1 MIGFNGGLLGKSRNP
16 DGNVSMPGVWTLP
29 EQLKAYRDGLWVGKY
44 PPGFRLAMNFDN
56 SSGGRLAAS
65 TWTLLSV
72 GTPGTYVSTGGVN
85 NSGYFSGRSGN
96 VSSNYFRI
104 VEAGLLDAS
113 AWTYA
118 IWYKGTQNFANTT
131 YNPGV
136 ALFGD
141 TRGSVFGGLG
151 INSGKASFVDTGNNY
166 NSVASVNTG
175 DWVHIVFTISI
186 SNELKIY
193 INGALDSTHPSIYIN
208 VSNTR
213 CTDIAAAY
221 IGNVPSAIDA
231 VFVYDRVLTAG
242 EVFQLYEA
250 SNPT

>member
-16 DGNVSMPGVWTLP
+16 DGNASMPGVWTLS
-29 EQLKAYRDGLWVGKY
+29 EQLKASRDGLWVGKF
-44 PPGFRLAMNFDN
+44 PPGFRLAMNFD
-56 SSGGRLAAS
+56 SSNGGRLAAS
-65 TWTLLSV
+65 TWTLTSV
-72 GTPGTYVSTGGVN
+72 GTPQTYVSTGGVN
-85 NSGYFSGRSGN
+85 NSGYFSDTGRSTA
-96 VSSNYFRI
+96 SNYFRI
-104 VEAGLLDAS
+104 TEAGLLDSS

-118 IWYKGTQNFANTT
+118 IWYKGTQNFSNST

-166 NSVASVNTG
+166 NSVTSVNTG

-193 INGALDSTHPSIYIN
+193 INGALDATHSSIYITAAY
-208 VSNTR
+208 TR
-213 CTDIAAAY
+213 CTDIGAAY
-221 IGNVPSAIDA
+221 TGNPPSAIDC
-231 VFVYDRVLTAG
+231 VFVYDRVLTSS
-242 EVFQLYEA
+242 EVLQLYEA
-250 SNPT
+250 GNVI